1 MPLLFHLRGSS
12 AHRHTHSARDLAQDA
27 RILLVYT
34 NSVKEWCFSTD
45 FSLLRK
51 KIKPKSESDD
61 VSDSIGASIICGTPG
76 RFVKAIKSGRLE
88 MSKVDVLVLD
98 EADLLFGFGHEQL
111 LREFI
116 QHLPGM
122 VINSVSVIAS

>member
-1 MPLLFHLRGSS
+1 M
-12 AHRHTHSARDLAQDA
+12 
-27 RILLVYT
+27 
-34 NSVKEWCFSTD
+34 
-45 FSLLRK
+45 
-51 KIKPKSESDD
+51 KIKPQTENDD
-61 VSDSIGASIICGTPG
+61 ISDSIGASIICGTPG

-122 VINSVSVIAS
+122 MIYLVFRRVFDR